1 MRAAVVG
8 AFSSSF
14 SLRIVLD
21 WEASVLLVGYS
32 SSLVRFVLCST
43 APRAR
48 EESCCAWALSCFAS
62 FATSWQYSSLSR
74 HAMQKHGSKQVLN
87 CMERRSPSDCLSIIT
102 NSFYQLAPLQPIL
115 TSVTVGRLLRSRRR
129 RCICL
134 LATIPRLDGTV
145 QNVRLYSFLLRPSF
159 TYVFPLLSTTSFAAS
174 PRSPPFLCS
183 KASI

>member
-1 MRAAVVG
+1 MR
-8 AFSSSF
+8 F
-14 SLRIVLD
+14 L
-21 WEASVLLVGYS
+21 
-32 SSLVRFVLCST
+32 LCST

-48 EESCCAWALSCFAS
+48 ESCCTWAFLCFS
-62 FATSWQYSSLSR
+62 SSATSWPYSSLSKSTL
-74 HAMQKHGSKQVLN
+74 QKHDLEQQVQD
-87 CMERRSPSDCLSIIT
+87 CMERRSHSHRFSIIMD
-102 NSFYQLAPLQPIL
+102 SFDQLAPLRPWL